1 MHDIKPS
8 YDDDRSIFQSDQPD
22 DHASSAVTKETHC
35 QHKNQDSEER
45 QHKGRRASFPAPFPD
60 MQRSTNQHGK
70 TFLFSE
76 DEAIQKLPSIE
87 KMIKGLS
94 SLPTYKR
101 TLDDE
106 FIEKPITH
114 GDRKGTTAYS
124 IRSDSRFQQ
133 VRSAAQTLLSLRK
146 NNYSLSHHAHAFLSH
161 FAWCYMEEWD
171 KNINALRRHQA
182 EDAIFYL
189 EKSIASLNNEVK
201 GDDFKVKVKNSRET
215 ARQRAKSL
223 RVWMRK
229 AFRQSPSLLW
239 IQLQL
244 GHKLGPGMPF
254 EQSIKDRN
262 AFLEKRRH
270 HSLFRHLVGHV
281 YKLHFHPTKG
291 IVHDIILVY
300 DANVVRE
307 SASLTQALKEYW
319 EKITW
324 DSQIEQCHG
333 VIWEDNPQSWLRKKD
348 SRTPPPDIP
357 TINGVWSLNTKEDKQ
372 RLQRVIY
379 YLSYYDTLLGY
390 HLPKNTRAL
399 NMSRFPAKKKKKKE
413 LPSAPVPIGAKNACR

>member
-1 MHDIKPS
+1 MPDINLS
-8 YDDDRSIFQSDQPD
+8 YDDDHSIFRSDIPD
-22 DHASSAVTKETHC
+22 DHASLAGKKEGPD
-35 QHKNQDSEER
+35 QDEIQKSEANQQR
-45 QHKGRRASFPAPFPD
+45 NRRANFQTPFPD
-60 MQRSTNQHGK
+60 MQRSTNQLGQ
-70 TFLFSE
+70 TFLFNE
-76 DEAIQKLPSIE
+76 DKAIQQLPSID

-106 FIEKPITH
+106 FIEMPITH
-114 GDRKGTTAYS
+114 GNHKGTTAYS

-133 VRSAAQTLLSLRK
+133 VRSAAQTLLSLRSK
-146 NNYSLSHHAHAFLSH
+146 NYSLSHHAHAFLSH

-171 KNINALRRHQA
+171 KNTHVLSRHQA
-182 EDAIFYL
+182 EEAVFLL
-189 EKSIASLNNEVK
+189 ERSVISLNDEVTGNE
-201 GDDFKVKVKNSRET
+201 FKTKVKNARET

-223 RVWMRK
+223 RLWMRK
-229 AFRQSPSLLW
+229 AFHQSPSLLW

-244 GHKLGPGMPF
+244 GHRLGPQISF

-291 IVHDIILVY
+291 FIHDIILVY

-307 SASLTQALKEYW
+307 SASLTQDLKAYW
-319 EKITW
+319 EGVTW
-324 DSQIEQCHG
+324 DSKIEQSHG
-333 VIWEDNPQSWLRKKD
+333 LIWEDDPHTRLRKTDTKNQP
-348 SRTPPPDIP
+348 SDIP
-357 TINGVWSLNTKEDKQ
+357 TINGVWTLQSKEDKE
-372 RLQRVIY
+372 RLKRVIY

-399 NMSRFPAKKKKKKE
+399 NMSHFPTKHKKKRKM
-413 LPSAPVPIGAKNACR
+413 PSNP